1 MGTFGRMTRWG
12 VATLAAL
19 VVAGLG
25 LAALVKVL
33 GVQAQEPSP
42 GKTGGPSVSL
52 VSAPLPSITRG
63 EPGNVDLRFH
73 IASGYHINS
82 NQPAEEFMI
91 PTALHMDATTD
102 IVIGKINYPAGL
114 DVAFEFA
121 PEQKLS
127 VYSGN
132 FTVGVTV
139 RPLHTVLPGKYAMRG
154 SLKYQACDNRSCY
167 PPKQLPVEFEV
178 RVVKAPVAHRRR
190 SPQSPHAH
198 T

>member
-19 VVAGLG
+19 VVVGLG

-33 GVQAQEPSP
+33 GVQAGVQAQELSP

-63 EPGNVDLRFH
+63 QPGNVDLRFH

-132 FTVGVTV
+132 FTVDRKST
-139 RPLHTVLPGKYAMRG
+139 RLNSSHANISYAVFC
-154 SLKYQACDNRSCY
+154 LKKKKSEADLQTRTSER
-167 PPKQLPVEFEV
+167 L
-178 RVVKAPVAHRRR
+178 
-190 SPQSPHAH
+190 
-198 T
+198 